1 MMRYYFYSLLLPA
14 ALWAQHPTP
23 KQLSTDQRITS
34 LATRIKST
42 PEDAVVR
49 IELAG
54 AYLQKMRETTDG
66 AYLERARQLVDG
78 TLRQHPDDYDA
89 RRRALEIEMMVHHF
103 KQVVAGGGKL
113 LAERPHDAT
122 VLGLVGDA
130 HMERGDY
137 DRASDAYQKMSD
149 LRPGLASYN
158 RIAFY
163 RFVTGDP
170 VGAIEAMRLAIR
182 AGSREPEN
190 LAWCLTDLGMM
201 LFKTGAI
208 NEAERAFREALNR
221 FPGYHPALGGIGR
234 AEAARGHNEAAIR
247 SILAAQ
253 SRVPLPEYAGLLAKL
268 YRKTGQTEAASRQLA
283 LLDVA
288 GQLDKAAGELANR
301 HLALAYAD
309 LEYRLPRALELAR
322 AELAVREDVYT
333 YDALAWILFR
343 NGQAAPAAEA
353 IGKALAQ
360 NTPEPAFHAHA
371 AAIYESLGRMD
382 DAAASRKQAAAL
394 NPTYDIR

>member
-1 MMRYYFYSLLLPA
+1 MRYLYLLLLPV
-14 ALWAQHPTP
+14 ALWAQRPSP
-23 KQLSTDQRITS
+23 KQLSTDQRITG
-34 LATRIKST
+34 LATRLKAT
-42 PEDAVVR
+42 PGDPLIR

-66 AYLERARQLVDG
+66 AYLERARRLVDE
-78 TLRQHPDDYDA
+78 TLRQHPRDYDA
-89 RRRALEIEMMVHHF
+89 RRRGLEIEMMMHRF
-103 KQVVAGGGKL
+103 QQVVASGTKL
-113 LAERPHDAT
+113 LAERPNDAV

-149 LRPGLASYN
+149 LRPSLASYN

-170 VGAIEAMRLAIR
+170 VGAIEVMRLAIR

-201 LFKTGAI
+201 LLKTGAI
-208 NEAERAFREALNR
+208 NEAERAFREALSR
-221 FPGYHPALGGIGR
+221 FPGYHPALSGIGR
-234 AEAARGHNEAAIR
+234 VEAARGRDEAAIQ
-247 SILAAQ
+247 SVLAAQ
-253 SRVPLPEYAGLLAKL
+253 SRVPLPEYAGLLTKL
-268 YRKTGQTEAASRQLA
+268 YRRTGQTAAASRQLA

-288 GQLDKAAGELANR
+288 DQLGKAAGETANR

-309 LEYRLPRALELAR
+309 LEHCLPRALELAR
-322 AELAVREDVYT
+322 AELAFREDVYT
-333 YDALAWILFR
+333 YDALAWSLYR
-343 NGQAAPAAEA
+343 NGQTAAAGEA
-353 IGKALAQ
+353 MRKALAQ
-360 NTPEPAFHAHA
+360 KTPEPAFHAHA
-371 AAIYESLGRMD
+371 AAIYEALGRAD

-394 NPTYDIR
+394 TTTYDIR

>member
-1 MMRYYFYSLLLPA
+1 MRYLYLLLLPV
-14 ALWAQHPTP
+14 ALWAQRPSP
-23 KQLSTDQRITS
+23 KQLSTDQRITG
-34 LATRIKST
+34 LATRLKAT
-42 PEDAVVR
+42 PGDPLIR

-66 AYLERARQLVDG
+66 AYLERARRLVDE
-78 TLRQHPDDYDA
+78 TLRQHPRDYDA
-89 RRRALEIEMMVHHF
+89 RRRGLEIEMMMHRF
-103 KQVVAGGGKL
+103 QQVVASGTKL
-113 LAERPHDAT
+113 LAERPNDAV

-149 LRPGLASYN
+149 LRPSLASYN

-170 VGAIEAMRLAIR
+170 VGAIEVMRLAIR

-201 LFKTGAI
+201 LLKTGAI
-208 NEAERAFREALNR
+208 NEAERAFREALSR
-221 FPGYHPALGGIGR
+221 FPGYHPALSGIGR
-234 AEAARGHNEAAIR
+234 VEAARGRDEAAIQ
-247 SILAAQ
+247 SVLAAQ
-253 SRVPLPEYAGLLAKL
+253 SRVPLPEYAGLLTKL
-268 YRKTGQTEAASRQLA
+268 YRRTGQTAAASRQLA

-288 GQLDKAAGELANR
+288 DQLGKAAGETANR

-309 LEYRLPRALELAR
+309 LEHCLPRALELAR
-322 AELAVREDVYT
+322 AELAFREDVYT
-333 YDALAWILFR
+333 YDALAWSLYR
-343 NGQAAPAAEA
+343 NGQTAAAGEA
-353 IGKALAQ
+353 MRKELAQ
-360 NTPEPAFHAHA
+360 KTPEPAFHAHA
-371 AAIYESLGRMD
+371 AAIYEALGRAD

-394 NPTYDIR
+394 TTTYDIR

>member
-1 MMRYYFYSLLLPA
+1 MRYLYLLLLPV
-14 ALWAQHPTP
+14 ALWAQRPSP
-23 KQLSTDQRITS
+23 KQLTTDQRVAALSTQ
-34 LATRIKST
+34 LKATPTDPLI
-42 PEDAVVR
+42 R

-66 AYLERARQLVDG
+66 AYFERARRLVNE
-78 TLRQHPDDYDA
+78 TILQHPQHYEA
-89 RRRALEIEMMVHHF
+89 RRRNLEIEMMVHHF
-103 KQVVAGGGKL
+103 KEVIARGSKL
-113 LAERPHDAT
+113 LVERPTDAV

-130 HMERGDY
+130 FMERGDY

-149 LRPGLASYN
+149 LRPSLASYN

-170 VGAIEAMRLAIR
+170 VGAIDAMRLAIR

-201 LFKTGAI
+201 LWKTGAV
-208 NEAERAFREALNR
+208 NEADRAFREALAR

-234 AEAARGHNEAAIR
+234 VEASRGRHEAAIQ
-247 SILAAQ
+247 SFLAAQ
-253 SRVPLPEYAGLLAKL
+253 SRVPLPEYAALLAKL
-268 YRKTGQTEAASRQLA
+268 YRQTGQTAAATRQLA

-288 GQLDKAAGELANR
+288 DQLDRAAGEMANR

-309 LEYRLPRALELAR
+309 LEHRLPRALELAR

-333 YDALAWILFR
+333 YDALAWALYR
-343 NGQAAPAAEA
+343 NGHVEAAAQAMR
-353 IGKALAQ
+353 KALSQ
-360 NTPEPAFHAHA
+360 STPEPSFHAHA
-371 AAIYESLGRMD
+371 AAIYGAQGRED
-382 DAAASRKQAAAL
+382 EAEASRKRAGAL
-394 NPTYDIR
+394 NPTYLPR